1 MLTVPTVRVSSDLAD
16 STLNTKRPCRDKT
29 LESGLRD
36 NGGVAEERHRGVS
49 RLGRHREGIA
59 LLVVLVLA
67 VLAEVAVSVGPA
79 SDRPLVGVAVSGLLA
94 VVLVIGIGW
103 LCGHWYVARHRSRP
117 ERGGGDADVRFT
129 DEALAGFPFAEVSE
143 RLGQCD
149 TARMNR
155 VYSAWVLASH
165 GHDAEW
171 IVRCLDVP
179 LDVAEVLV
187 GAANRRLR
195 TSSGAPEA
203 DRLEEQEQDAE
214 DQVAAQ
220 HRHPQPRAR

>member
-1 MLTVPTVRVSSDLAD
+1 M
-16 STLNTKRPCRDKT
+16 
-29 LESGLRD
+29 
-36 NGGVAEERHRGVS
+36 AEERHLGVS
-49 RLGRHREGIA
+49 RLGRHREGIV

-94 VVLVIGIGW
+94 VVLVIGMGW
-103 LCGHWYVARHRSRP
+103 LCGHWYAARHRPRP
-117 ERGGGDADVRFT
+117 ERGGADEDMRFT
-129 DEALAGFPFAEVSE
+129 AETLAGFPFAEVGE

-187 GAANRRLR
+187 GAAGRRPR
-195 TSSGAPEA
+195 TASGAAEA
-203 DRLEEQEQDAE
+203 DRLEQQKQDAE

-220 HRHPQPRAR
+220 HRHTQPRPR